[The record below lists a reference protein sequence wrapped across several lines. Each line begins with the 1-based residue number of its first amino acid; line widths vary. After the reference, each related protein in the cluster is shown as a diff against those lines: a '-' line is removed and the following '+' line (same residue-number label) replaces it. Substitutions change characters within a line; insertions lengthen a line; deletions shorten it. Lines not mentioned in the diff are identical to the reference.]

1 MSPSSRSAE
10 HVRRLQAQAA
20 RRERNRR
27 LAMAGAA
34 IGLVV
39 VIVAALVIAKLA
51 GGGSGNDNATPP
63 LHGAPQVVAK
73 VASVPASVLDSV
85 GAGAGVTLPKHFSGV
100 PPLVSGGKPEVLY
113 MGGEFCPYCAATR
126 WGVAVALS
134 RFGTF
139 SGLGLTSSASNDI
152 FPDTATLTFHGAS
165 YSSSYVTFH
174 GYELSDRNHQV
185 LDTPP
190 SADQAVFQKYD
201 AAPYTSTAGT
211 IPFVDLGGRY
221 FLFGSAFD
229 PQILQG
235 LTHLQIADDLAKPS
249 SPVARAV
256 DGEANLMTAAVCQT
270 TGQQPSSVCSSSGVK
285 AAAARLASGG

>member
-10 HVRRLQAQAA
+10 RVKRLQAQAA

-27 LAMAGAA
+27 LAVAGAA
-34 IGLVV
+34 IGVVV
-39 VIVAALVIAKLA
+39 VIVVVLVIAKLA
-51 GGGSGNDNATPP
+51 GGGSSNDNAAPP
-63 LHGAPQVVAK
+63 LHGTAQVVAK
-73 VASVPASVLDSV
+73 VTSVPAPVLNSV
-85 GAGAGVTLPKHFSGV
+85 GAGTGVTLPRHFPGV

-126 WGVAVALS
+126 WGIAVALS

-139 SGLGLTSSASNDI
+139 SGLGLTSSATNDI
-152 FPDTATLTFHGAS
+152 FPDTPTLTFHGAS
-165 YSSSYVTFH
+165 YSSRYVTFH

-190 SADQAVFQKYD
+190 TADQAIYQKYD
-201 AAPYTSTAGT
+201 APPYTSTAGT
-211 IPFVDLGGRY
+211 IPFVDLGGSD
-221 FLFGSAFD
+221 FLFGTAFD
-229 PQILQG
+229 PQILHG
-235 LTHLQIADDLAKPS
+235 LTHLQVADSLTKPS

-256 DGEANLMTAAVCQT
+256 DGEANLMTAAVCRT

-285 AAAARLASGG
+285 AAATRLASGG